1 MSKIKLTQTE
11 LEQVEISSNPIIIV
25 DTKKRKGYKTTKGF
39 VGLGGIFTSVY
50 NELIDSLNETTP
62 ATPSYIFDYFQGVSM
77 SEIADY
83 LQSGVLSSS
92 LREKIKTDTKT
103 LAFRVGIYK
112 GKPTLYYVGFEEY
125 LFIYD
130 LLMIQQHHIKIKLCK
145 DCGRA
150 FVPHTKGEYCPLCQ
164 NIVIRNRA
172 KYQTLKNDPARLMF
186 TRLQQRIQKREKTA
200 SAYRTLFEKLAAN
213 NKETEW
219 LKKWSELDK
228 RYQKI
233 KKQCME
239 YDFSLTETRWNDSI
253 KTAHISS
260 IDEFRQWLDKQ
271 ENPDSVI
278 KESV

>member
-1 MSKIKLTQTE
+1 MSKIKLTQCE

-25 DTKKRKGYKTTKGF
+25 DTKKRKGYQTTKGF

-50 NELIDSLNETTP
+50 NELIDSLNETGR

-83 LQSGVLSSS
+83 LKTGALSSS
-92 LREKIKTDTKT
+92 LKEKIKTDTKT

-112 GKPTLYYVGFEEY
+112 GKTTLYYIGLEEY

-130 LLMIQQHHIKIKLCK
+130 LLMIQQHSIKIKLCK

-150 FVPHTKGEYCPLCQ
+150 FVPNNKGEYCSCCQ
-164 NIVIRNRA
+164 DIVIRNRA
-172 KYQTLKNDPARLMF
+172 KYQTLKNDPTRLMF

-200 SAYRTLFEKLAAN
+200 SAYRTLFEKLAAD
-213 NKETEW
+213 NKKIEW
-219 LKKWSELDK
+219 LEKWSNLDK

-233 KKQCME
+233 KKQSME

-253 KTAHISS
+253 KSAHISS
-260 IDEFRQWLDKQ
+260 MDEFEQWLDKQ
-271 ENPDSVI
+271 ENPDSGINKNV
-278 KESV
+278 

>member
-1 MSKIKLTQTE
+1 MSKIKLTQCE

-25 DTKKRKGYKTTKGF
+25 DTKKRKGYQTTKGF

-50 NELIDSLNETTP
+50 NELVDSLNETSR

-83 LQSGVLSSS
+83 LKNGALSSS
-92 LREKIKTDTKT
+92 LKEKIKTDTKT

-112 GKPTLYYVGFEEY
+112 GKPTLYYIGLEEY

-150 FVPHTKGEYCPLCQ
+150 FVPNTKGEYCSHCQ
-164 NIVIRNRA
+164 DIVIRNRA
-172 KYQTLKNDPARLMF
+172 KYQTLKNDPTRLMF

-200 SAYRTLFEKLAAN
+200 SAYRTLFEKLAAD
-213 NKETEW
+213 NKKIEW
-219 LKKWSELDK
+219 LEKWSNLDK

-239 YDFSLTETRWNDSI
+239 YDFSLTETRWNASI
-253 KTAHISS
+253 KSAHISS
-260 IDEFRQWLDKQ
+260 MKEFEQWLDKQ
-271 ENPDSVI
+271 ENLDSAI
-278 KESV
+278 NKNF

>member
-1 MSKIKLTQTE
+1 MSKIKLTQCE

-25 DTKKRKGYKTTKGF
+25 DTKKRKGYQTTKGF

-50 NELIDSLNETTP
+50 NELVDSLNETSR

-77 SEIADY
+77 SEIANY
-83 LQSGVLSSS
+83 LKNGALSSS
-92 LREKIKTDTKT
+92 LKEKIKTDTKT

-112 GKPTLYYVGFEEY
+112 GKPTLYYIGLEEY

-150 FVPHTKGEYCPLCQ
+150 FVPNTKGEYCSHCQ
-164 NIVIRNRA
+164 DIVIRNRA
-172 KYQTLKNDPARLMF
+172 KYQTLKNDPTRLMF

-200 SAYRTLFEKLAAN
+200 SAYRTLFEKLAAD
-213 NKETEW
+213 NKKIEW
-219 LKKWSELDK
+219 LEKWSNLDK

-253 KTAHISS
+253 KSAHISS
-260 IDEFRQWLDKQ
+260 MKEFEQWLDKQ
-271 ENPDSVI
+271 ENLDSAI
-278 KESV
+278 NKNF

>member
-1 MSKIKLTQTE
+1 MPKIKLTQCE

-25 DTKKRKGYKTTKGF
+25 DTKKRKGYQTTKGF
-39 VGLGGIFTSVY
+39 VSLGGIFTSVY
-50 NELIDSLNETTP
+50 NELIDSLNKTSR

-83 LQSGVLSSS
+83 LKDGALSFS
-92 LREKIKTDTKT
+92 LKEKIKTDTKT

-112 GKPTLYYVGFEEY
+112 GKPTLYYIGLEEY

-150 FVPHTKGEYCPLCQ
+150 FVPNTKGEYCSLCQ
-164 NIVIRNRA
+164 DIVIRNKA
-172 KYQTLKNDPARLMF
+172 KYQTLKNNPDRLMF

-200 SAYRTLFEKLAAN
+200 SAYRILFEKLAAE
-213 NKETEW
+213 NKKIEW
-219 LKKWSELDK
+219 LEKWSNLDK

-239 YDFSLTETRWNDSI
+239 YDFSLTETRWNESL
-253 KTAHISS
+253 KSAHISS
-260 IDEFRQWLDKQ
+260 MEELEQWLDKQ
-271 ENPDSVI
+271 ENSDSAI
-278 KESV
+278 NESI